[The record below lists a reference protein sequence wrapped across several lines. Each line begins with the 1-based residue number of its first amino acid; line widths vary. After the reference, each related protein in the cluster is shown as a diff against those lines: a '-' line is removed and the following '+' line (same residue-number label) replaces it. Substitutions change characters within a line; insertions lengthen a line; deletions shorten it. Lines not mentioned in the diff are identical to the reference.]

1 MSHEMKPFANTLE
14 LIKGQPEY
22 RCILKDQESSFWY
35 SPLAK
40 EKFALLMHD
49 EYGNPWGYG
58 SGPKIGTY
66 SNRLRELLT
75 PEVTLNRQEILDILR
90 ELEPNAVKQYEKY
103 RDWHRGR
110 PAKRKT
116 DIHKKPEVQ
125 KVAELNNRWEN
136 RKLLNCEKQEELKEN
151 IKNLTGDTPEGTI
164 KHYCRQSTQL
174 KTVGAAA
181 EYVEAQRLPKQPPL
195 AHETEK
201 KEPER

>member
-90 ELEPNAVKQYEKY
+90 ELEPTAVKQYEKY

-116 DIHKKPEVQ
+116 EVHKRPEIQ
-125 KVAELNNRWEN
+125 MAADLNNRWEN
-136 RKLLNCEKQEELKEN
+136 SKLLDCEKQEGLREE
-151 IKNLTGDTPEGTI
+151 IKDLTGDPPEGTI
-164 KHYCRQSTQL
+164 KH
-174 KTVGAAA
+174 
-181 EYVEAQRLPKQPPL
+181 
-195 AHETEK
+195 
-201 KEPER
+201 

>member
-75 PEVTLNRQEILDILR
+75 PEVTLNRQEILD
-90 ELEPNAVKQYEKY
+90 
-103 RDWHRGR
+103 
-110 PAKRKT
+110 T
-116 DIHKKPEVQ
+116 HKKPEVQ

-151 IKNLTGDTPEGTI
+151 IKNLTGDTPKGTI

-181 EYVEAQRLPKQPPL
+181 EYVEAQRLPKQSPL

-201 KEPER
+201 KGPER